1 VRGIGMR
8 WWLALAFALIAGVTA
23 LAVALVFSQRTERAL
38 AERAD
43 VLAVGNTVA
52 AAESVRR
59 AIVAGSL
66 DTEISQIMFERKLAL
81 FVFDEEGRLL
91 TPQPARG
98 TTLESVPDEA
108 EALETALR
116 GERYVATLPDS
127 IATVVAL
134 PVYGTEDAAA
144 VLAYVPQPQYAASNS
159 ILYREIVVAALVA
172 FPIGALAG
180 LLVALLIARRLR
192 RIAVAAAEIEAG
204 RFDSPLQPRFRDEL
218 GSLAATIDRMR
229 ERLRVTFDTLEVER
243 DRLGRLLDRLHDGV
257 VLVGRDIE
265 VEFANGAARHAL
277 GAPLAEGDQ
286 LPDRWSDLS
295 LRDLAAALFR
305 PGARVVHARAV
316 LEDGRTFAVAGI
328 PPAPAGDSAIFVLTD
343 VSEQERRE
351 QAEREFVAN
360 AAHELKTPLTA
371 ILGAVDVLQSGAKE
385 IPEARDRFLGHV
397 EREAGRL
404 SRLSRALLIL
414 ARAQTG
420 QEAPGLVAVAVAP
433 ILETVAAGITASP
446 DVVVAVDCPPD
457 LEVFTEPDLLE
468 QIVANLGANAAKHTE
483 SGRVDFLAF
492 GSEDGT
498 VTVEVA
504 DTGPG
509 IEPSER
515 ERIFDRFY
523 RGGDRGAEG
532 FGLGLAIVRHA
543 VRAIGGSVD
552 VDSELGRGTRVRV
565 VLPAVERDASA
576 AAVTPASVAAR

>member
-1 VRGIGMR
+1 MR
-8 WWLALAFALIAGVTA
+8 WWPALAFALIAGVTA

-52 AAESVRR
+52 AAETIRQ
-59 AIVAGSL
+59 AIGT
-66 DTEISQIMFERKLAL
+66 DTLQDEFPQIMLERKLAL
-81 FVFDEEGRLL
+81 FVFDDQGRLV
-91 TPQPARG
+91 TPNVARG
-98 TTLESVPDEA
+98 TSLDSVPDRA
-108 EALETALR
+108 EALETAFR

-134 PVYGTEDAAA
+134 PVFGVADAAV
-144 VLAYVPQPQYAASNS
+144 VLAYVPQPQYAASTS
-159 ILYREIVVAALVA
+159 ILYREIVVAASVA

-204 RFDSPLQPRFRDEL
+204 RFDSPLSPRFRDEL

-229 ERLRVTFDTLEVER
+229 ERLRVTFATLEVER

-257 VLVGRDIE
+257 VLVGRDLAI
-265 VEFANGAARHAL
+265 EFANGAARSAL
-277 GAPLAEGDQ
+277 RAPLDEGDQ
-286 LPDRWSDLS
+286 LPESWPGLS

-305 PGARVVHARAV
+305 PGARLVHARA
-316 LEDGRTFAVAGI
+316 LLDDGRTYAVAGI
-328 PPAPAGDSAIFVLTD
+328 PPGPAGDSAIFVLTD

-420 QEAPGLVAVAVAP
+420 QEAPGLVAVTLAP
-433 ILETVAAGITASP
+433 ILEAVAAGVTASP
-446 DVVVAVDCPPD
+446 DVAVSVICPPD
-457 LEVFTEPDLLE
+457 LEVVTEPDLLE

-483 SGRVDFLAF
+483 RGRVDFIAAQRD
-492 GSEDGT
+492 DGT

-509 IEPSER
+509 IEPTER
-515 ERIFDRFY
+515 DRIFDRFY
-523 RGGDRGAEG
+523 RGGARTAEG

-543 VRAIGGSVD
+543 VRAIGGAVD
-552 VDSELGRGTRVRV
+552 IESEIGRGTRIRI
-565 VLPAVERDASA
+565 VLPGAQQDTPSPDETHVEAGAGANRG
-576 AAVTPASVAAR
+576 